1 MVILCLTSTVSGQS
15 LEGGWKGVK
24 PLHTDKSKVE
34 KLFGEIEKQC
44 GVRGRWMRRRD
55 DPSTYMEVY
64 EEVKDAAA
72 FEALLEREGA
82 KLGVQRK
89 LERFVNAS

>member
-1 MVILCLTSTVSGQS
+1 MNHYYVYYRIPPDQIPKLRDAVHS
-15 LEGGWKGVK
+15 LFK
-24 PLHTDKSKVE
+24 T
-34 KLFGEIEKQC
+34 IEKQC

>member
-1 MVILCLTSTVSGQS
+1 LNYYVYYKLASGAEEQS
-15 LEGGWKGVK
+15 RAAVA
-24 PLHTDKSKVE
+24 S
-34 KLFGEIEKQC
+34 LFSLIEKQC

-64 EEVKDAAA
+64 EGVQDEAA

-82 KLGVQRK
+82 RLGVPRK
-89 LERFVNAS
+89 LERFVCV